1 MAICQTLT
9 SVCRLRFN
17 SQSVN
22 RSFFIHGYLFSEA
35 GCADGWIHEG
45 LVFKGQQ
52 STEDYH
58 GEMNSE
64 VFEEWVS
71 LILKYHT
78 N

>member
-1 MAICQTLT
+1 M
-9 SVCRLRFN
+9 
-17 SQSVN
+17 N
-22 RSFFIHGYLFSEA
+22 RSFFIHCYLFTEA
-35 GCADGWIHEG
+35 GCADGWIHKG

-71 LILKYHT
+71 LILKYHS
-78 N
+78 NVFISKDQGWQHDGSKP